1 MGFRFPL
8 ATVLRFRESM
18 EKREELA
25 LQKVEFEIARI
36 RRRIDELTEA
46 LAKASDEREEGL
58 QGWVQ
63 AHRLIILQDEMNA
76 AVEAKQTLFET
87 LATLKS
93 QRDAQM
99 KLYQAAR
106 VKRRMLTDLQK
117 EQRNAWEQVQVRIE
131 QKLLDDIFSARI
143 QRS

>member
-1 MGFRFPL
+1 
-8 ATVLRFRESM
+8 M

-25 LQKVEFEIARI
+25 LQTVEFEMARV
-36 RRRIDELTEA
+36 RRQIDELTEA
-46 LAKASDEREEGL
+46 LAKASAEREEGL
-58 QGWVQ
+58 RGWVQ
-63 AHRLIILQDEMNA
+63 AHRLMILQDEMNA
-76 AVEAKQTLFET
+76 AVEAKQALFET
-87 LATLKS
+87 LATLKN

-131 QKLLDDIFSARI
+131 QKFLDDIFSARI
-143 QRS
+143 QRG